1 MGVDMAMVRSRVAG
15 VAVAGAGGTGLLTS
29 LITPGGPA
37 RANANVGAKTPA
49 STASSGQA
57 KSFSNPVLGP
67 GQDPS
72 VLTYRGWYY
81 FTQSSADA
89 KSITIRRSRS
99 IKSLA
104 AAPKTVVW
112 TGSRSGSP
120 CCDWWAPELH
130 HINGAWYI
138 YTTAD
143 DGNNDNHRLRGL
155 QASDPLGPSTY

>member
-1 MGVDMAMVRSRVAG
+1 MAMVRGRVAG
-15 VAVAGAGGTGLLTS
+15 MAVAGAGAAALLTS
-29 LITPGGPA
+29 LITSGGSA
-37 RANANVGAKTPA
+37 AANANGSAGDQAPA
-49 STASSGQA
+49 TTARAGQA
-57 KSFSNPVLGP
+57 RSFSNPVLGP

-72 VLTYRGWYY
+72 VLTYHGWYY

-104 AAPKTVVW
+104 AAPRTVVW

-143 DGNNDNHRLRGL
+143 DGNHDNHRL
-155 QASDPLGPSTY
+155 

>member
-1 MGVDMAMVRSRVAG
+1 MAMVRSRVAG
-15 VAVAGAGGTGLLTS
+15 IAVAVAGATALLTS
-29 LITPGGPA
+29 LITSGGPA
-37 RANANVGAKTPA
+37 AANANVGAGAKTPA
-49 STASSGQA
+49 TTASVGQA

-130 HINGAWYI
+130 
-138 YTTAD
+138 
-143 DGNNDNHRLRGL
+143 
-155 QASDPLGPSTY
+155 